1 MISRIPQRNLQ
12 HDRAKYAHD
21 CIENVLAKEK
31 EKAFEGISEKY
42 KSEVMSTPVRIH
54 DAGLMQT
61 LAFYCSKMKVEN
73 GKEKNPHF
81 SMLALHIMKWILND
95 EAERTGR
102 EDALNLFSSL
112 LDQSDEEMILH
123 TQEAIE
129 VTQWLKRFADARIEK
144 ESSENEAPA
153 AHQG

>member
-12 HDRAKYAHD
+12 HDRTRYAYES
-21 CIENVLAKEK
+21 I
-31 EKAFEGISEKY
+31 KAVPARVQKDY
-42 KSEVMSTPVRIH
+42 RSEVMSTPVRIH

-61 LAFYCSKMKVEN
+61 LAFYCSKMKLDES

-95 EAERTGR
+95 EAEGKGR

-112 LDQSDEEMILH
+112 LACSDEEMILH
-123 TQEAIE
+123 TQEATE
-129 VTQWLKRFADARIEK
+129 VTQWLKRFADAMLEK
-144 ESSENEAPA
+144 ESSKNEAPA
-153 AHQG
+153 AHQE